1 MKSIGIF
8 GGTFNP
14 PHIAHLIHT
23 ESVRYQ
29 MSLNKILFIPSGNP
43 PIKGSG
49 VIPAEHRLNM
59 ARLAFTGNSN
69 FEISEIEIKAP
80 AVKSYTVD
88 TLQKLNKIYYNKETK
103 LFLIIGMDN
112 LLDFPKW
119 KTPEKL
125 FSYCEILVI
134 NRPGYKF
141 KDAPKEFSDK
151 VTFISVPSLEISST
165 MIRKLVREKKSIR
178 YLVTEPVRKYIRQN
192 KLYI

>member
-1 MKSIGIF
+1 MKRIGIF

-14 PHIAHLIHT
+14 PHIAHLIHA
-23 ESVRYQ
+23 ESVRNQ

-43 PIKGSG
+43 PLKVSG

-69 FEISEIEIKAP
+69 FEVSEIEIKAP
-80 AVKSYTVD
+80 ALKSYTVD
-88 TLQKLNKIYYNKETK
+88 TLQKLNKIYDNEETK

-134 NRPGYKF
+134 NRPGYKIE
-141 KDAPKEFSDK
+141 DAHEEFSRR
-151 VTFISVPSLEISST
+151 VTYINVPSIEISST
-165 MIRKLVREKKSIR
+165 MIRKLVFENKSIK
-178 YLVTEPVRKYIRQN
+178 YIVTEPVRKYIIQN